1 MFPGGTAL
9 VTGASQG
16 IGETIALGLAKEG
29 LTVFLVDVQREK
41 LEAVAARIAGD
52 GGRAIVQVAD
62 VSRFDQAAEIV
73 AGIVKEHQRLDY
85 LVNNAG
91 ITRDN
96 LLMRMREEEWDAV
109 LAVNLK
115 GVFNFCRA
123 AVRRWSARASAGSS
137 ISLRSWGHG
146 ERRAGQLLRLQGGSY
161 RTDQVPGQG
170 GSRPEYHGQLRGA
183 GYIKTAMTE
192 ALSEAV
198 KKAFLDMIPMKRMG
212 TAEDVAQAVKFLLS
226 EQAAYITGQVIH
238 VNVECTPNGKR
249 LIEEVR
255 MEKEELLK
263 KVRAIVAT
271 S

>member
-1 MFPGGTAL
+1 MEIKANPMFPGGTAL

-123 AVRRWSARASAGSS
+123 AVRPMVSQSFGRIVNISSVVGVMGNVGQANYSASKAGV
-137 ISLRSWGHG
+137 IGLTKSLAR
-146 ERRAGQLLRLQGGSY
+146 EVAGRNI
-161 RTDQVPGQG
+161 TVNCVAP
-170 GSRPEYHGQLRGA
+170 

-238 VNVECTPNGKR
+238 VNGGMYT
-249 LIEEVR
+249 
-255 MEKEELLK
+255 
-263 KVRAIVAT
+263 
-271 S
+271 